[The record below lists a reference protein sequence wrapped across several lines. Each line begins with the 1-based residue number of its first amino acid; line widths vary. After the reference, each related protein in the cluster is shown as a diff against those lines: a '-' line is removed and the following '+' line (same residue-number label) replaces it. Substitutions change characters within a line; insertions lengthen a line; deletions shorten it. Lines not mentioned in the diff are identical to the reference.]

1 MLCLRTSWYHSLQ
14 KYSNS
19 VTCYVSLQQ
28 NSNNQVRL
36 QLVANLKIGLDLFN
50 RKNVIAFS
58 NSKSHAQRSKL
69 DSKSHDQ
76 RSELAVFCFL
86 VQLLPSITKALP
98 CSNIITIV
106 VLSLFHT
113 QRSQIVRC
121 LKRTK
126 LKQSSMQTKPIS
138 AYLETPLEASRLKH
152 LQRTRLVI
160 LLSLIAQII
169 RKGPF
174 RTMKLQ
180 STQHLHKYFQINTFK
195 QPNT

>member
-1 MLCLRTSWYHSLQ
+1 M
-14 KYSNS
+14 
-19 VTCYVSLQQ
+19 
-28 NSNNQVRL
+28 
-36 QLVANLKIGLDLFN
+36 
-50 RKNVIAFS
+50 IAFS

-98 CSNIITIV
+98 CSN

-126 LKQSSMQTKPIS
+126 LKQSSMQTKLIS
-138 AYLETPLEASRLKH
+138 AYFGTPLEASRLKH